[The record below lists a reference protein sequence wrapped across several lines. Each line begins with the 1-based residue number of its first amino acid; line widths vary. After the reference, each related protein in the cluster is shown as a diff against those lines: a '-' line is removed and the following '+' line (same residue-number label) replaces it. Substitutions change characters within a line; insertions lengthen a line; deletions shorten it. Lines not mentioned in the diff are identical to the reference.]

1 MAERLRIYE
10 LVPPQEGVVFDHN
23 PETVKLKREQS
34 DGAPSKGAGAK
45 AGGGSGLGTAGSLGA
60 MFHGTDPL
68 TITLGKARL
77 LGRDC
82 KDNVETLLGWLSPV
96 SGLKGGLVSL
106 ALSQLGIAPSKPPD
120 LVVQWGSG
128 LSIAAT
134 LTSAD
139 ISYIRVAD
147 DGTPLHAVC
156 NLTLKESPIPLPFTN
171 PTSGGRPGRHRHIV
185 LVDETLMSIASGAY
199 GNPGA
204 WRAIAEVNGVDD
216 PTAVR
221 PGDCLVPAGTGRT
234 ERRWGRDERPCPA
247 DGRRAGDGT
256 HQTGR
261 LDALEP
267 DGRRTSRTDGR
278 GHEPAA
284 PRHVRADLPRS

>member
-1 MAERLRIYE
+1 
-10 LVPPQEGVVFDHN
+10 
-23 PETVKLKREQS
+23 
-34 DGAPSKGAGAK
+34 
-45 AGGGSGLGTAGSLGA
+45 

-77 LGRDC
+77 IGRDC

-147 DGTPLHAVC
+147 DGMPLHAVC
-156 NLTLKESPIPLPFTN
+156 NLTLKESPSPLPLTN
-171 PTSGGRPGRHRHIV
+171 PTSGGRPGRNRHVV
-185 LVDETLMSIASGAY
+185 LADETLMSIASGAF

-221 PGDCLVPAGTGRT
+221 PGDVLYLPAP
-234 ERRWGRDERPCPA
+234 DELNSL
-247 DGRRAGDGT
+247 G
-256 HQTGR
+256 
-261 LDALEP
+261 
-267 DGRRTSRTDGR
+267 SR
-278 GHEPAA
+278 
-284 PRHVRADLPRS
+284 